1 MTNNMTNNDN
11 NHKTKYNSSNFRVT
25 QNDVTVIFDEVAEQ
39 LRLVNFWPNQKTPA
53 KYQGNAKKLLDE
65 YVGRVE
71 LAIKEAKKAMQDLLT
86 NNEQDEQSNRAAKNL
101 YLYTKDK
108 SDEQTATKDA
118 EKFVKDRVNPDA
130 HVHIRAQHIPNKT
143 KTDTRTIKVSFPS
156 YASFNREN
164 KSARSL
170 FLDNLKKGNKDKNTN
185 ETTTEV
191 TNDADMTKTD
201 GLSWSVAK
209 ETPHY
214 MMDHKKKL
222 EKTAFEIRKKFKNK
236 KTRVKIEDGILCL
249 ITRNKGGDWTD
260 IDKDTDIDKE
270 MIDIVLG
277 LPKGYSKT
285 EEKET
290 VISNLKSALSNLP
303 KHS

>member
-1 MTNNMTNNDN
+1 M
-11 NHKTKYNSSNFRVT
+11 K
-25 QNDVTVIFDEVAEQ
+25 Q
-39 LRLVNFWPNQKTPA
+39 
-53 KYQGNAKKLLDE
+53 
-65 YVGRVE
+65 
-71 LAIKEAKKAMQDLLT
+71 
-86 NNEQDEQSNRAAKNL
+86 
-101 YLYTKDK
+101 
-108 SDEQTATKDA
+108 
-118 EKFVKDRVNPDA
+118 
-130 HVHIRAQHIPNKT
+130 
-143 KTDTRTIKVSFPS
+143 
-156 YASFNREN
+156 FNRDN

-191 TNDADMTKTD
+191 TNDTNDADMTKTD

-270 MIDIVLG
+270 TIDNILG

>member
-11 NHKTKYNSSNFRVT
+11 NHKTKYNSNNFRVT

-108 SDEQTATKDA
+108 SDELTATKDA
-118 EKFVKDRVNPDA
+118 EKFVKDRVNPEA
-130 HVHIRAQHIPNKT
+130 HKHIRTQHIPSKT
-143 KTDTRTIKVSFPS
+143 KTDTKTIKASFPS
-156 YASFNREN
+156 YATFNRDN

-249 ITRNKGGDWTD
+249 TTRNKGGDWTD

>member
-39 LRLVNFWPNQKTPA
+39 LRLVNFWRNQKEPA

-86 NNEQDEQSNRAAKNL
+86 NNAQDDQSNRAAKNL

-108 SDEQTATKDA
+108 SDELTATKDA

-143 KTDTRTIKVSFPS
+143 NTDTRTIKVSFPS
-156 YASFNREN
+156 YGSFNRDN

-214 MMDHKKKL
+214 MMDHKKK
-222 EKTAFEIRKKFKNK
+222 TRKD
-236 KTRVKIEDGILCL
+236 RL
-249 ITRNKGGDWTD
+249 
-260 IDKDTDIDKE
+260 
-270 MIDIVLG
+270 
-277 LPKGYSKT
+277 
-285 EEKET
+285 
-290 VISNLKSALSNLP
+290 
-303 KHS
+303 

>member
-11 NHKTKYNSSNFRVT
+11 NHKTKYNSINFKVT

-86 NNEQDEQSNRAAKNL
+86 NNEQEEQSNRAAKNL

-108 SDEQTATKDA
+108 SDELTATKDA

-156 YASFNREN
+156 YGSFNREN

-170 FLDNLKKGNKDKNTN
+170 FLDNLRKGNKDKNTN

-222 EKTAFEIRKKFKNK
+222 EKTAFEIRKKYKNK